1 MRTDMLV
8 FYSFSQH
15 DMFNFMLCYCVFV
28 GCLLVIRCETV
39 LIFIQ
44 MGICTNDDGS
54 SGCKR

>member
-1 MRTDMLV
+1 MSV